1 MPCTRQASDDG
12 FKCSNMIELLMKSI
26 IKIIFAF
33 ASVIAFSIH
42 VQAEEHL
49 IEFKENCSTEGKE
62 LKFKCKK
69 SNDSKF
75 YIYSEDGAW
84 KVRNQN
90 NQVVTVF
97 RVLRDDD
104 NILILEQ
111 ETIYSGNQTVH
122 IMKKN
127 NQFYLIQVAY
137 SDILENNE
145 STIKQ
150 GIYIKTK
157 D

>member
-1 MPCTRQASDDG
+1 M
-12 FKCSNMIELLMKSI
+12 
-26 IKIIFAF
+26 
-33 ASVIAFSIH
+33 
-42 VQAEEHL
+42 
-49 IEFKENCSTEGKE
+49 
-62 LKFKCKK
+62 
-69 SNDSKF
+69 
-75 YIYSEDGAW
+75 
-84 KVRNQN
+84 
-90 NQVVTVF
+90 TVF
-97 RVLRDDD
+97 RVLRNDD
-104 NILILEQ
+104 NILILDH
-111 ETIYSGNQTVH
+111 ETLYSGNQTVH

>member
-1 MPCTRQASDDG
+1 MPCTRQASDG
-12 FKCSNMIELLMKSI
+12 GLKCSNMIGLLMKNI
-26 IKIIFAF
+26 NRFFFAF
-33 ASVIAFSIH
+33 AAVFAFSISA
-42 VQAEEHL
+42 QAEEYL
-49 IEFKENCSTEGKE
+49 LEFKESCSTEGKE
-62 LKFKCKK
+62 LKFECKK
-69 SNDSKF
+69 S
-75 YIYSEDGAW
+75 DGPKHYVYTEGGVW

-90 NQVVTVF
+90 NQVMTVF
-97 RVLRDDD
+97 RVLRNDD
-104 NILILEQ
+104 NILILDH
-111 ETIYSGNQTVH
+111 ETLYSGNQTVH

-145 STIKQ
+145 STTKQ